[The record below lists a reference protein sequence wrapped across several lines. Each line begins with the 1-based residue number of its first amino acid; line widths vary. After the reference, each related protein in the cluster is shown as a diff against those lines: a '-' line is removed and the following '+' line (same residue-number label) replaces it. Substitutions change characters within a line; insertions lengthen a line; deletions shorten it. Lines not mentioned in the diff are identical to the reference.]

1 MSENRNVVDLYK
13 EDKNFMRNDLIL
25 SLNKM
30 DYITMKLFE
39 FVLSKVDPENP
50 PATRIVDI
58 KKIDFYNLIGGTI
71 YNRKQELEAYIEK
84 MQVDGLFKVYTKI
97 DNDTQIESIMPITYA
112 KWTYQNTIIS
122 FKFSEDIMPYI
133 AEFTEN
139 FTSYD
144 MKDIQALETKYG
156 IIMYRIFK
164 LYHNQFVNYKKK
176 GTKRKEQLYAY
187 QNPTISISDLRFY
200 TNNEKTYTRINSF
213 LKRVIDSAV
222 EDINENTNF
231 QVSYT
236 KNKKGKM
243 VDSLTFNILTKKVA
257 PASPE
262 DNPDFEE
269 KNKLKNLKDAEIYT
283 YAMGHK
289 YTRKLLETKL
299 LTTENI
305 IDQSKMIKLAVE
317 VFPYYEEI
325 EKLKGEEKLS
335 QHLRHVKNKK
345 APLSQQEIAN
355 GKAEGIVEYLRIA
368 ASRYVPTIRIQNAKR
383 NNLQLQKDTIFELLD
398 KSLENQAITPRLY
411 EAAKQDVEDIAGNDE
426 DDQAKIDAI
435 EALMNSLNLKKIDE
449 VEDDGADI

>member
-1 MSENRNVVDLYK
+1 
-13 EDKNFMRNDLIL
+13 
-25 SLNKM
+25 
-30 DYITMKLFE
+30 
-39 FVLSKVDPENP
+39 
-50 PATRIVDI
+50 
-58 KKIDFYNLIGGTI
+58 
-71 YNRKQELEAYIEK
+71 
-84 MQVDGLFKVYTKI
+84 
-97 DNDTQIESIMPITYA
+97 
-112 KWTYQNTIIS
+112 
-122 FKFSEDIMPYI
+122 
-133 AEFTEN
+133 
-139 FTSYD
+139 
-144 MKDIQALETKYG
+144 
-156 IIMYRIFK
+156 
-164 LYHNQFVNYKKK
+164 
-176 GTKRKEQLYAY
+176 
-187 QNPTISISDLRFY
+187 
-200 TNNEKTYTRINSF
+200 
-213 LKRVIDSAV
+213 
-222 EDINENTNF
+222 
-231 QVSYT
+231 
-236 KNKKGKM
+236 M
-243 VDSLTFNILTKKVA
+243 VDSLTFNILTKNVA